1 MPNGTSFAT
10 LEVMEQRLALKEYG
24 AHLWTRDC
32 AKAIRIKVVE
42 LLDTLSAGD
51 VLVLDVSG
59 VEVFDFSFANE
70 LFGKTVLSLAT
81 EYPGRFVVAEGLNE
95 YTKENLV
102 KALESMNITM
112 IERRGRKPNLLGKTN
127 LLDEATFA
135 AIVATKEAVTANALR
150 EKLNLNLNAMNERLT
165 KLTSMGLVR
174 RERSVSTAG
183 REQFEYRVLS

>member
-1 MPNGTSFAT
+1 MD
-10 LEVMEQRLALKEYG
+10 QRLALKEYG
-24 AHLWTRDC
+24 AQLWTRDS

-42 LLDTLSAGD
+42 LLNGLAAGD

-81 EYPGRFVVAEGLNE
+81 EHSGRFVVVEGLNE

-112 IERRGRKPNLLGKTN
+112 IERKGRKLNLLGKTN
-127 LLDEATFA
+127 LVDEATFA
-135 AIVATKEAVTANALR
+135 AIVATKDAVTANVLK

-174 RERSVSTAG
+174 RERSVSAAG

>member
-1 MPNGTSFAT
+1 ME
-10 LEVMEQRLALKEYG
+10 EVEKRLALKNFG
-24 AHLWTRDC
+24 AHLWTRDT
-32 AKAIRIKVVE
+32 AKTIRDQVVE
-42 LLDTLSAGD
+42 ILNTLSAGD

-95 YTKENLV
+95 YTKENLA

-112 IERRGRKPNLLGKTN
+112 IERRGRKLNLLGKTN
-127 LLDEATFA
+127 LVDDATFA
-135 AIVATKEAVTANALR
+135 AIVAAKNAVTANVLR

-174 RERSVSTAG
+174 RERSVSAAG

>member
-1 MPNGTSFAT
+1 MSFAT
-10 LEVMEQRLALKEYG
+10 LEVMEKRLALKIYG
-24 AHLWTRDC
+24 AHLWTRDS

-42 LLDTLSAGD
+42 ILDSLSAGD
-51 VLVLDVSG
+51 VMVLDVTG

-81 EYPGRFVVAEGLNE
+81 EYPGRFVVAEGLND

-102 KALESMNITM
+102 KALESMNITI
-112 IERRGRKPNLLGKTN
+112 IERRGRKLNLLGKTN

-135 AIVATKEAVTANALR
+135 AIVATKEAVTANVLR

-174 RERSVSTAG
+174 RERSVSVAG
-183 REQFEYRVLS
+183 QNSLNIAC

>member
-1 MPNGTSFAT
+1 
-10 LEVMEQRLALKEYG
+10 MEQRLELKVYG
-24 AHLWTRDC
+24 AHLWTRDS

-42 LLDTLSAGD
+42 ILDGLSAGD
-51 VLVLDVSG
+51 VLVLDMSG

-70 LFGKTVLSLAT
+70 LFGKTALSLAT
-81 EYPGRFVVAEGLNE
+81 EYQGRFVVAEGLNE

-112 IERRGRKPNLLGKTN
+112 IERRGRKLNLLGKTN
-127 LLDEATFA
+127 LLDDATFA
-135 AIVATKEAVTANALR
+135 AIVATKEAVTANVLR

-183 REQFEYRVLS
+183 REQFEYSVLS